1 MTNDIRRL
9 DELIKAFLKGNSL
22 KLSHNVEHFS
32 IHNTFWSIFLLLH
45 FSLFIQLN
53 KYILLELGVL
63 MQAAYP

>member
-32 IHNTFWSIFLLLH
+32 IHILKHIFAVAFFSSIH
-45 FSLFIQLN
+45 AN
-53 KYILLELGVL
+53 KYILELGVL
-63 MQAAYP
+63 I